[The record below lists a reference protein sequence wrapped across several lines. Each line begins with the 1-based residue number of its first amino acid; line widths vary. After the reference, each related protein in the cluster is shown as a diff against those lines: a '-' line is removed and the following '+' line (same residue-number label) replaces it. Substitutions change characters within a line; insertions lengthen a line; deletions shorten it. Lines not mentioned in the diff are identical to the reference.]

1 MLIRDLDDLIK
12 LLMDGEDDVDLNKFK
27 RNHVKI
33 KFYDDESVKDD
44 NLKKTNPYMSSEDI
58 IKNRTNKPNKGYEG
72 GILRSGK
79 LWDAGED
86 FHSGVFGDV
95 KVEKAIH
102 RPEAQKANHE
112 VNNQLN
118 GSYKDL
124 ATVKD
129 GVNAVRQILDQAMI
143 VLNDLEEKLKN
154 V

>member
-1 MLIRDLDDLIK
+1 MNMDDIDKIIK
-12 LLMDGEDDVDLNKFK
+12 LLMDGEDLDDDVKVRVYTASNE
-27 RNHVKI
+27 I
-33 KFYDDESVKDD
+33 K
-44 NLKKTNPYMSSEDI
+44 
-58 IKNRTNKPNKGYEG
+58 NKPNKPNRGYEG
-72 GILRSGK
+72 GISKSGK
-79 LWDAGED
+79 FKG
-86 FHSGVFGDV
+86 FHPFGDV
-95 KVEKAIH
+95 KAEKAIY

-129 GVNAVRQILDQAMI
+129 GVNTVKQILDQAMI

>member
-1 MLIRDLDDLIK
+1 MNIDDLDKIISLIMEGEDLDD
-12 LLMDGEDDVDLNKFK
+12 DVKVRVYTASN
-27 RNHVKI
+27 
-33 KFYDDESVKDD
+33 E
-44 NLKKTNPYMSSEDI
+44 
-58 IKNRTNKPNKGYEG
+58 IKNRPNKPNKGFEG
-72 GILRSGK
+72 GISKSGK
-79 LWDAGED
+79 FKD
-86 FHSGVFGDV
+86 FYSSRDV
-95 KVEKAIH
+95 KVNKAIY

>member
-1 MLIRDLDDLIK
+1 MNMDDIDKIISLIMEGEDLDDDVKVKVYTASNEIK
-12 LLMDGEDDVDLNKFK
+12 
-27 RNHVKI
+27 
-33 KFYDDESVKDD
+33 
-44 NLKKTNPYMSSEDI
+44 
-58 IKNRTNKPNKGYEG
+58 NKPNKRNKGFEG
-72 GILRSGK
+72 GISKSGK
-79 LWDAGED
+79 FKD
-86 FHSGVFGDV
+86 FYSSNDV
-95 KVEKAIH
+95 KVNKAIY
-102 RPEAQKANHE
+102 RSEAQKANHE

>member
-1 MLIRDLDDLIK
+1 MNMDDIDKIIK
-12 LLMDGEDDVDLNKFK
+12 LLMDGEDLDDDVKVRVYTASN
-27 RNHVKI
+27 
-33 KFYDDESVKDD
+33 E
-44 NLKKTNPYMSSEDI
+44 
-58 IKNRTNKPNKGYEG
+58 IKNKPNKPNKGFEG
-72 GILRSGK
+72 GISKSGK
-79 LWDAGED
+79 FKDY
-86 FHSGVFGDV
+86 HPFGNM
-95 KVEKAIH
+95 KTEKAIY

-129 GVNAVRQILDQAMI
+129 GVNAVKQILDQAMI

>member
-1 MLIRDLDDLIK
+1 MNMDDIEKIISLITAGEDLDDDVKVNVYTTSNEIK
-12 LLMDGEDDVDLNKFK
+12 
-27 RNHVKI
+27 HKI
-33 KFYDDESVKDD
+33 K
-44 NLKKTNPYMSSEDI
+44 
-58 IKNRTNKPNKGYEG
+58 NKPNKPNRGFEG
-72 GILRSGK
+72 GISRSGK
-79 LWDAGED
+79 FKD
-86 FHSGVFGDV
+86 FYSSSDV
-95 KVEKAIH
+95 KVNKAIY

>member
-1 MLIRDLDDLIK
+1 MNMDDIDKIISLIMEGEDLDD
-12 LLMDGEDDVDLNKFK
+12 DVK
-27 RNHVKI
+27 V
-33 KFYDDESVKDD
+33 SVYTAS
-44 NLKKTNPYMSSEDI
+44 NG
-58 IKNRTNKPNKGYEG
+58 IKNKPNKPNKGFEG
-72 GILRSGK
+72 GISKSGK
-79 LWDAGED
+79 FKD
-86 FHSGVFGDV
+86 FYSSRDV
-95 KVEKAIH
+95 KVNKAIY

-129 GVNAVRQILDQAMI
+129 GVNAVRQMLDQAMI

>member
-1 MLIRDLDDLIK
+1 MNIDDIDKIISLIMEGEDLDD
-12 LLMDGEDDVDLNKFK
+12 DVKVNVYTAS
-27 RNHVKI
+27 N
-33 KFYDDESVKDD
+33 E
-44 NLKKTNPYMSSEDI
+44 
-58 IKNRTNKPNKGYEG
+58 IKNRPNKPNKGFEG
-72 GILRSGK
+72 GISKSGK
-79 LWDAGED
+79 FKD
-86 FHSGVFGDV
+86 FYSSSDV
-95 KVEKAIH
+95 KVNKAIY

>member
-1 MLIRDLDDLIK
+1 MSMDDIDKIIK
-12 LLMDGEDDVDLNKFK
+12 LLMDGEDLDDDVKVRVYTASNEFK
-27 RNHVKI
+27 
-33 KFYDDESVKDD
+33 
-44 NLKKTNPYMSSEDI
+44 
-58 IKNRTNKPNKGYEG
+58 NKPNKSNKGFEG
-72 GILRSGK
+72 GISKSGK
-79 LWDAGED
+79 FKDY
-86 FHSGVFGDV
+86 HPFGDM
-95 KVEKAIH
+95 KVEKAIY

>member
-1 MLIRDLDDLIK
+1 MNMDDIDKIIDYLTAGEDLDD
-12 LLMDGEDDVDLNKFK
+12 DDVKVRVYTASN
-27 RNHVKI
+27 KI
-33 KFYDDESVKDD
+33 KNK
-44 NLKKTNPYMSSEDI
+44 P
-58 IKNRTNKPNKGYEG
+58 NKPNKGFEG
-72 GILRSGK
+72 GVSKSGK
-79 LWDAGED
+79 FKD
-86 FHSGVFGDV
+86 FYSFKDE
-95 KVEKAIH
+95 KVEKAIY
-102 RPEAQKANHE
+102 RPEAQKADHE

>member
-1 MLIRDLDDLIK
+1 MNMDDIDKIISLLMEGEDLDD
-12 LLMDGEDDVDLNKFK
+12 DVKVRVYTTSN
-27 RNHVKI
+27 
-33 KFYDDESVKDD
+33 E
-44 NLKKTNPYMSSEDI
+44 
-58 IKNRTNKPNKGYEG
+58 IKNKPNKPNKGFEG
-72 GILRSGK
+72 GISKSGK
-79 LWDAGED
+79 FKD
-86 FHSGVFGDV
+86 FYSSSDV
-95 KVEKAIH
+95 KVNKAIY
-102 RPEAQKANHE
+102 RPEAQKANHK

>member
-1 MLIRDLDDLIK
+1 MNIDDLDKIISLIMEGEDLDD
-12 LLMDGEDDVDLNKFK
+12 DVKVRVYTASN
-27 RNHVKI
+27 
-33 KFYDDESVKDD
+33 E
-44 NLKKTNPYMSSEDI
+44 
-58 IKNRTNKPNKGYEG
+58 IKNRSNKPNKGYEG
-72 GILRSGK
+72 GISKSGK
-79 LWDAGED
+79 FKD
-86 FHSGVFGDV
+86 FYSSNDDV
-95 KVEKAIH
+95 KVNKAIY
-102 RPEAQKANHE
+102 RPEAQKANHK

>member
-1 MLIRDLDDLIK
+1 MNMDDIDEIVRLI
-12 LLMDGEDDVDLNKFK
+12 MEGEDLNDDVKVKVYTASN
-27 RNHVKI
+27 KI
-33 KFYDDESVKDD
+33 KNK
-44 NLKKTNPYMSSEDI
+44 P
-58 IKNRTNKPNKGYEG
+58 NKPNKGFEG
-72 GILRSGK
+72 GVSKSGK
-79 LWDAGED
+79 FKD
-86 FHSGVFGDV
+86 FYSFKDE
-95 KVEKAIH
+95 KVEKAIY

-112 VNNQLN
+112 ANNQLN

>member
-1 MLIRDLDDLIK
+1 MNMDDNDQIIK
-12 LLMDGEDDVDLNKFK
+12 LLMDGEDLDDD
-27 RNHVKI
+27 VKI
-33 KFYDDESVKDD
+33 RVYTASNE
-44 NLKKTNPYMSSEDI
+44 
-58 IKNRTNKPNKGYEG
+58 IKNKPNKPNKGFEG
-72 GILRSGK
+72 GISKSGK
-79 LWDAGED
+79 FKDY
-86 FHSGVFGDV
+86 HPFGDM
-95 KVEKAIH
+95 KVEKAIY

-129 GVNAVRQILDQAMI
+129 GVKAVKQMLDQAMI

>member
-1 MLIRDLDDLIK
+1 MNMDDIDKIISLLMEGEDLDD
-12 LLMDGEDDVDLNKFK
+12 DVKVRVYTASN
-27 RNHVKI
+27 
-33 KFYDDESVKDD
+33 E
-44 NLKKTNPYMSSEDI
+44 
-58 IKNRTNKPNKGYEG
+58 IKNKPNKPNKGFEG
-72 GILRSGK
+72 GISKSGK
-79 LWDAGED
+79 FKD
-86 FHSGVFGDV
+86 FYSSRDV
-95 KVEKAIH
+95 KVNKAIY

-129 GVNAVRQILDQAMI
+129 GVNAVRQVLDQAMI

>member
-1 MLIRDLDDLIK
+1 MNIDDIDKIISLIMEGEDLDD
-12 LLMDGEDDVDLNKFK
+12 DVKVRVYTASN
-27 RNHVKI
+27 
-33 KFYDDESVKDD
+33 E
-44 NLKKTNPYMSSEDI
+44 
-58 IKNRTNKPNKGYEG
+58 IKNKPNKPNKGFEG
-72 GILRSGK
+72 GISKSGK
-79 LWDAGED
+79 FKD
-86 FHSGVFGDV
+86 FYSSSDV
-95 KVEKAIH
+95 KVEKTVY

>member
-1 MLIRDLDDLIK
+1 MNIDDLDKIISLIMEGEDLDD
-12 LLMDGEDDVDLNKFK
+12 DVKVRVYTTSN
-27 RNHVKI
+27 
-33 KFYDDESVKDD
+33 
-44 NLKKTNPYMSSEDI
+44 M
-58 IKNRTNKPNKGYEG
+58 IKNKPNKPNKGFEG
-72 GILRSGK
+72 GISKSGK
-79 LWDAGED
+79 FKD
-86 FHSGVFGDV
+86 FYSSRDV
-95 KVEKAIH
+95 KVNKAIY

-129 GVNAVRQILDQAMI
+129 GVIAVRQVLDQAMI

>member
-1 MLIRDLDDLIK
+1 MNMNDIDNIINYLMAGEDLDD
-12 LLMDGEDDVDLNKFK
+12 DVKVRVYTASN
-27 RNHVKI
+27 KI
-33 KFYDDESVKDD
+33 KNK
-44 NLKKTNPYMSSEDI
+44 P
-58 IKNRTNKPNKGYEG
+58 NKPNKGFEG
-72 GILRSGK
+72 GVSKSGK
-79 LWDAGED
+79 FKD
-86 FHSGVFGDV
+86 FYSFKDE
-95 KVEKAIH
+95 KVEKAIY

-112 VNNQLN
+112 ANNQLN

>member
-1 MLIRDLDDLIK
+1 MNIDDIDKIINLIMEGEDLDD
-12 LLMDGEDDVDLNKFK
+12 DVKVRVYTTSN
-27 RNHVKI
+27 
-33 KFYDDESVKDD
+33 E
-44 NLKKTNPYMSSEDI
+44 
-58 IKNRTNKPNKGYEG
+58 IKNKPNKPNKGFEG
-72 GILRSGK
+72 GISKSGK
-79 LWDAGED
+79 FKD
-86 FHSGVFGDV
+86 FYSSSDV
-95 KVEKAIH
+95 KVNKAIY

>member
-1 MLIRDLDDLIK
+1 MNMDDIDKIISLIMEGEDLDD
-12 LLMDGEDDVDLNKFK
+12 DVKVRVYTASN
-27 RNHVKI
+27 
-33 KFYDDESVKDD
+33 E
-44 NLKKTNPYMSSEDI
+44 
-58 IKNRTNKPNKGYEG
+58 IKNKPNKPNKGFEG
-72 GILRSGK
+72 GISKSGK
-79 LWDAGED
+79 FKD
-86 FHSGVFGDV
+86 FYSSRDV
-95 KVEKAIH
+95 KVNKAIY

-129 GVNAVRQILDQAMI
+129 GVKAVKQMLDQAMI

>member
-1 MLIRDLDDLIK
+1 MNMDDIDEIVRLIMEGEDLDD
-12 LLMDGEDDVDLNKFK
+12 DVKVRVYTASN
-27 RNHVKI
+27 KI
-33 KFYDDESVKDD
+33 KNK
-44 NLKKTNPYMSSEDI
+44 P
-58 IKNRTNKPNKGYEG
+58 NKPNKGFEG
-72 GILRSGK
+72 GISKSGK
-79 LWDAGED
+79 FKD
-86 FHSGVFGDV
+86 FYSFSNR
-95 KVEKAIH
+95 KVEKAIY
-102 RPEAQKANHE
+102 RPEAQKADHE

>member
-1 MLIRDLDDLIK
+1 MNMDDIDNIIK
-12 LLMDGEDDVDLNKFK
+12 LIMDGEDLDDDVKVRVYTASNE
-27 RNHVKI
+27 I
-33 KFYDDESVKDD
+33 K
-44 NLKKTNPYMSSEDI
+44 
-58 IKNRTNKPNKGYEG
+58 NKPNKPNRSFEG
-72 GILRSGK
+72 GISKSGK
-79 LWDAGED
+79 FKG
-86 FHSGVFGDV
+86 FHPFGDV
-95 KVEKAIH
+95 KVDKAIY

-129 GVNAVRQILDQAMI
+129 GVNVVKQTLYQAMI

>member
-1 MLIRDLDDLIK
+1 MNMDNIDKIIK
-12 LLMDGEDDVDLNKFK
+12 LLMDGEDLDDDVKVRVYTASNE
-27 RNHVKI
+27 I
-33 KFYDDESVKDD
+33 K
-44 NLKKTNPYMSSEDI
+44 
-58 IKNRTNKPNKGYEG
+58 NKPNKPNRGYEG
-72 GILRSGK
+72 GISKSGK
-79 LWDAGED
+79 FKG
-86 FHSGVFGDV
+86 FHPFGDV
-95 KVEKAIH
+95 KAEKAIY

-129 GVNAVRQILDQAMI
+129 GVNAVKQILDQAMI

>member
-1 MLIRDLDDLIK
+1 MNMDDIDKIISLIMEGEDLDDDVKVRVYTASNEIK
-12 LLMDGEDDVDLNKFK
+12 
-27 RNHVKI
+27 
-33 KFYDDESVKDD
+33 
-44 NLKKTNPYMSSEDI
+44 
-58 IKNRTNKPNKGYEG
+58 NKPNKPNRGFEG
-72 GILRSGK
+72 GISKSGK
-79 LWDAGED
+79 FKD
-86 FHSGVFGDV
+86 FYSSNDV
-95 KVEKAIH
+95 KVEKAIY
-102 RPEAQKANHE
+102 RPEAQKANHK

>member
-1 MLIRDLDDLIK
+1 MNRDDIINFITARKDFYDDDIEKIISLIASGEDLDD
-12 LLMDGEDDVDLNKFK
+12 DVKVRVYTTSN
-27 RNHVKI
+27 KI
-33 KFYDDESVKDD
+33 KNKP
-44 NLKKTNPYMSSEDI
+44 NKH
-58 IKNRTNKPNKGYEG
+58 NKPNKGFEG

-79 LWDAGED
+79 FMEP
-86 FHSGVFGDV
+86 GVFGDV

-112 VNNQLN
+112 ANNQLN

-129 GVNAVRQILDQAMI
+129 GVNAIRQILDQAMI
-143 VLNDLEEKLKN
+143 VLNDLEGMLKN

>member
-1 MLIRDLDDLIK
+1 MNMDDIDQIIK
-12 LLMDGEDDVDLNKFK
+12 LLMDGEDLDDDVKV
-27 RNHVKI
+27 RV
-33 KFYDDESVKDD
+33 Y
-44 NLKKTNPYMSSEDI
+44 TTSSEL
-58 IKNRTNKPNKGYEG
+58 KNKPNKPNKGFEEG
-72 GILRSGK
+72 K
-79 LWDAGED
+79 FKD
-86 FHSGVFGDV
+86 FYSHSDL
-95 KVEKAIH
+95 KVDKAIY

-129 GVNAVRQILDQAMI
+129 GVNAVKQILDQAMI

>member
-1 MLIRDLDDLIK
+1 MNIDDIDKIISLIMEGEDLDD
-12 LLMDGEDDVDLNKFK
+12 DVKVNVYTAS
-27 RNHVKI
+27 N
-33 KFYDDESVKDD
+33 E
-44 NLKKTNPYMSSEDI
+44 
-58 IKNRTNKPNKGYEG
+58 IKNKPNKPNKGFEG
-72 GILRSGK
+72 GISKSGK
-79 LWDAGED
+79 FKD
-86 FHSGVFGDV
+86 FYSSRDV
-95 KVEKAIH
+95 KVNKAIY
-102 RPEAQKANHE
+102 RPEAQKANHG

>member
-1 MLIRDLDDLIK
+1 MNIDDIDKIISLIMEGEDLDD
-12 LLMDGEDDVDLNKFK
+12 DVKVRVYTASN
-27 RNHVKI
+27 
-33 KFYDDESVKDD
+33 E
-44 NLKKTNPYMSSEDI
+44 
-58 IKNRTNKPNKGYEG
+58 IKNKPNKPNKGFEG
-72 GILRSGK
+72 GISKSGK
-79 LWDAGED
+79 FKD
-86 FHSGVFGDV
+86 FYSSRDV
-95 KVEKAIH
+95 KVNKAIY

-129 GVNAVRQILDQAMI
+129 GVNAVRQVLDQAMI

>member
-1 MLIRDLDDLIK
+1 MNMDDIDKIISLIMEGEDLDD
-12 LLMDGEDDVDLNKFK
+12 DVKVRVYTASN
-27 RNHVKI
+27 
-33 KFYDDESVKDD
+33 E
-44 NLKKTNPYMSSEDI
+44 
-58 IKNRTNKPNKGYEG
+58 IKNKPNKPNKGFEG
-72 GILRSGK
+72 GISKSGK
-79 LWDAGED
+79 FKD
-86 FHSGVFGDV
+86 FYSSRDV
-95 KVEKAIH
+95 KVNKAIY

-129 GVNAVRQILDQAMI
+129 GVIAVKQVLDQAMI

>member
-1 MLIRDLDDLIK
+1 MNMDDIDKIIKLLIDGEDLDDDIK
-12 LLMDGEDDVDLNKFK
+12 VRVYTASNE
-27 RNHVKI
+27 I
-33 KFYDDESVKDD
+33 K
-44 NLKKTNPYMSSEDI
+44 
-58 IKNRTNKPNKGYEG
+58 NKPNKPNRGFEG
-72 GILRSGK
+72 GISKSGK
-79 LWDAGED
+79 FKDY
-86 FHSGVFGDV
+86 HPFGDM
-95 KVEKAIH
+95 KAEKAIY

-143 VLNDLEEKLKN
+143 VLNNLEEKLKN

>member
-1 MLIRDLDDLIK
+1 MNMDDIDKIIK
-12 LLMDGEDDVDLNKFK
+12 LLMDGEDLDDDVKVRVYTASNEFK
-27 RNHVKI
+27 
-33 KFYDDESVKDD
+33 
-44 NLKKTNPYMSSEDI
+44 
-58 IKNRTNKPNKGYEG
+58 NKPNKPNRGFEG
-72 GILRSGK
+72 GISKSGK
-79 LWDAGED
+79 FKG
-86 FHSGVFGDV
+86 FHPFGDV
-95 KVEKAIH
+95 KVDKAIY

-129 GVNAVRQILDQAMI
+129 GVNAVKQILDQAMI

>member
-1 MLIRDLDDLIK
+1 MNMDDIDKIIK
-12 LLMDGEDDVDLNKFK
+12 LIMDGEDLDDDVKV
-27 RNHVKI
+27 RV
-33 KFYDDESVKDD
+33 Y
-44 NLKKTNPYMSSEDI
+44 TTSSEL
-58 IKNRTNKPNKGYEG
+58 KNKPNKPNRGFEG
-72 GILRSGK
+72 GVSKSGK
-79 LWDAGED
+79 FKD
-86 FHSGVFGDV
+86 FHPFGDV
-95 KVEKAIH
+95 KVDKAIY

-129 GVNAVRQILDQAMI
+129 GVNVVKQTLYQAMI

>member
-1 MLIRDLDDLIK
+1 MNIDDLDKIISLI
-12 LLMDGEDDVDLNKFK
+12 MEGEDLDNDVKVRVYTASN
-27 RNHVKI
+27 
-33 KFYDDESVKDD
+33 E
-44 NLKKTNPYMSSEDI
+44 
-58 IKNRTNKPNKGYEG
+58 IKNKPNKPNKGFEG
-72 GILRSGK
+72 GISKSGK
-79 LWDAGED
+79 FKD
-86 FHSGVFGDV
+86 FYSSRDV
-95 KVEKAIH
+95 KVNKAIY

-129 GVNAVRQILDQAMI
+129 GVIAVRQILDQAMI